1 MPEDKTAVGD
11 EDRHSQAV
19 EPELIA
25 DPDERAAREARNG
38 LRQFDRVIEFVE
50 YFLDHERPFKL
61 RSSQLLTLH
70 REALNGLSNY
80 AGNFRP
86 AGIAIGGSKHQPVGA
101 HQVPEEVEGLCDY
114 VNDNWRTKS
123 AIHLAAYC
131 LWRLN
136 WIHPFTDGNGRTSR
150 ALSFMVLCI
159 RLGYR
164 VPGTNTIPAQISA
177 DKAPYYTALEA
188 ADTEWREG
196 KVDLS
201 ALENYL
207 SHLLAQQLASVHD
220 EATRAPK

>member
-1 MPEDKTAVGD
+1 MSESADA
-11 EDRHSQAV
+11 DRHSRAF
-19 EPELIA
+19 EPELVA
-25 DPDERAAREARNG
+25 DPDERASREARNG
-38 LRQFDRVIEFVE
+38 LRQFDRVIELVE
-50 YFLDHERPFKL
+50 YFLDPDRPFKL
-61 RSSQLLTLH
+61 RSSHLLTLH
-70 REALNGLSNY
+70 REALDGISNY

-101 HQVPEEVEGLCDY
+101 HQVPEAVEALCDY
-114 VNDNWRTKS
+114 INENWNAKS

-150 ALSFMVLCI
+150 ALTFMVLCI

-177 DKAPYYTALEA
+177 DKTPYYKALEA
-188 ADTEWREG
+188 ADLAWRDG

-201 ALENYL
+201 VLENYL
-207 SHLLAQQLASVHD
+207 SHLLGQQLASVID
-220 EATRAPK
+220 EATGARE

>member
-1 MPEDKTAVGD
+1 MTD
-11 EDRHSQAV
+11 EERHSQAF

-38 LRQFDRVIEFVE
+38 LRQFDRVIELVD
-50 YFLDHERPFKL
+50 YFLDPERPFRL
-61 RSSQLLTLH
+61 RSSHLLTLH
-70 REALNGLSNY
+70 REALDGLSNY

-86 AGIAIGGSKHQPVGA
+86 AAIAIGGSKHQPVGA
-101 HQVPEEVEGLCDY
+101 HQVPEAVEDLCDY
-114 VNDNWRTKS
+114 VNENWTTKS

-150 ALSFMVLCI
+150 ALSFMVMCI

-177 DKAPYYTALEA
+177 DKAPYYKALEA
-188 ADTEWREG
+188 ADMAWREG

-207 SHLLAQQLASVHD
+207 SHLLAQQLASLHD
-220 EATRAPK
+220 DATRPRKEPQD